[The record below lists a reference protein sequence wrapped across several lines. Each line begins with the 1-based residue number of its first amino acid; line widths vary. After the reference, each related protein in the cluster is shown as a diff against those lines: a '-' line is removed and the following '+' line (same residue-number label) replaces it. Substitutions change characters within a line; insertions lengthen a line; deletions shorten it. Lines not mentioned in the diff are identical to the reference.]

1 MKTLDLVRNKSNSS
15 LGRAKKIQRK
25 ESESIEKKQNE
36 VVRSR
41 SEQRRLNQTAQRV
54 ETVQNLEKS
63 ELIV

>member
-1 MKTLDLVRNKSNSS
+1 MNTLDKVRNKSNSS
-15 LGRAKKIQRK
+15 LGRARKIHGEQ
-25 ESESIEKKQNE
+25 SESIEKKQNE

-63 ELIV
+63 EIIV